1 MTALGVGIV
10 GARFAADLHAVN
22 YRHLRGGRVEL
33 VAVCARTRAVP
44 ATHGR
49 VTTCSCSPSTR
60 FTVSAGTRRNRSALH
75 ASDRVPARRPWSVTG
90 RSWRA

>member
-33 VAVCARTRAVP
+33 VAVCARTRAD
-44 ATHGR
+44 AE
-49 VTTCSCSPSTR
+49 
-60 FTVSAGTRRNRSALH
+60 ALRSLKLEPLGLAM
-75 ASDRVPARRPWSVTG
+75 RPWQDALREYLMTELAAAGS
-90 RSWRA
+90 